1 MSGFGAPGGRK
12 VVMTSWELVYALQ
25 AGMVGLGVVALYS
38 ALTTPTLLCV
48 TALLLLYPLYCRQ
61 RKRAAGSVSLEDRTV
76 LVTGCDSGFG
86 HDLAKALFEQG
97 CHVIATVYRPDGE
110 GAQTLRDVKS
120 DRMTVLPLDV
130 SSDDSVAQCLRQV
143 KEMCKDSGL
152 WGLVNNAGHNF
163 VGEVELTTMRQY
175 LMVANI
181 NIFGMVRTTRAFL
194 PLLRQAR
201 GRIVNI
207 TSIKGQLSTPVS
219 AAYNLTKYAGE
230 TFSEITRM
238 EMKQFGVKVIIV
250 EPGDFG
256 GATGCLNKEG
266 LARIDREF
274 KEMWDEASDEVKE
287 VFSKE
292 HLDNFKSMLGKVS
305 GAATNTSLT
314 PVIHTI
320 TEALTSGD
328 PDLRYIVDGIG
339 GWFDFYCMMVRVKPF
354 LSDRLFEKLL
364 CYFIRYKVE

>member
-1 MSGFGAPGGRK
+1 
-12 VVMTSWELVYALQ
+12 MTSWELVYALQ
-25 AGMVGLGVVALYS
+25 AGMVGMGVVALYS

-76 LVTGCDSGFG
+76 LVTGCDTGFG
-86 HDLAKALFEQG
+86 HELAKALFEQG
-97 CHVIATVYRPDGE
+97 SHVIATVYRPDGE

-120 DRMTVLPLDV
+120 NRMTVLPLDV

-143 KEMCKDSGL
+143 KEICKNSGL

-201 GRIVNI
+201 GRIINV
-207 TSIKGQLSTPVS
+207 TSIKGQLSSPMN
-219 AAYNLTKYAGE
+219 AAYNISKFAGE
-230 TFSEITRM
+230 TFSEITRQ

-250 EPGDFG
+250 EPGNFG

-266 LARIDREF
+266 IARIGREF
-274 KEMWDEASDEVKE
+274 QEMWDEASEEVKE
-287 VFSKE
+287 VFSKDR
-292 HLDNFKSMLGKVS
+292 LDNLLSKLDKIAGT
-305 GAATNTSLT
+305 GASSLT

-328 PDLRYIVDGIG
+328 PDPRCIVDGAS
-339 GWFDFYCMMVRVKPF
+339 GWFDEYCMLVRVKPF

-364 CYFIRYKVE
+364 SYFFPYKVE

>member
-1 MSGFGAPGGRK
+1 
-12 VVMTSWELVYALQ
+12 MTTSQWELVYALQ

-61 RKRAAGSVSLEDRTV
+61 RKRVAGSVSLEDRAV
-76 LVTGCDSGFG
+76 LVTGCDTGFG
-86 HDLAKALFEQG
+86 HGLAKALFEQG

-143 KEMCKDSGL
+143 KEMCKNSGL

-194 PLLRQAR
+194 PLLRQAK
-201 GRIVNI
+201 GRIVNV
-207 TSIKGQLSTPVS
+207 TSIKGQLSTPMN
-219 AAYNLTKYAGE
+219 AAYNITKYGGE

-238 EMKQFGVKVIIV
+238 EMKQFGVKVIVV
-250 EPGDFG
+250 EPGNFG
-256 GATGCLNKEG
+256 GATGCINKDG
-266 LARIDREF
+266 RARIEGEL
-274 KEMWDEASDEVKE
+274 KEMWAEASDEVKKI
-287 VFSKE
+287 FTKE
-292 HLDNFKSMLGKVS
+292 HLDDVLRNTGRE
-305 GAATNTSLT
+305 ATITYPDLT
-314 PVIHTI
+314 PVIRAM

-328 PDLRYIVDGIG
+328 PDFRYIVDGSNRLFDIG
-339 GWFDFYCMMVRVKPF
+339 CTLVRLKPF
-354 LSDRLFEKLL
+354 LPDRYFERVVSHFLP
-364 CYFIRYKVE
+364 YNVEQPRF